1 MDLLSVSK
9 IFGGISNPVKLF
21 KIIFNEETIPELY
34 SFYSHWEGENA
45 LDSQSRAIRRMVIS
59 PPKSLTQKY
68 QKLAEILNDTDT
80 FLHLCSHTDTFL
92 CEYSGSDLSEML
104 YQITNHIRCEL
115 TDDSCF
121 STTLLLLYQNL
132 EKPYAKAKLLTWCII
147 YFLFR
152 QFHILFLHLYDI
164 TNPDSYNGLYE
175 NIITGQELIQNYS
188 IYKKNDKRP
197 TLNNS
202 PASKENITS
211 ENNPDYRNE
220 QHQLFC
226 TSAIEIPRNRNF
238 IGRERE
244 LTELEQSL
252 NHYNKVFV
260 QGIGGIGKSEFV
272 KEYAVRHK
280 TYYNTILLLTYE
292 NSLKELILNE
302 RQIYFENFF
311 RISNSTGKNETDE
324 MYFHRKLE
332 KIKYLFDEKTLLIL
346 DNFNAE
352 YDPDLESFLSGRYAV
367 IITTRNHFDYLGL
380 PVCNLKQMEPK
391 TEQLTLFRHYYKKPL
406 TDKETEQ
413 IFTLMQKINGHT
425 YAIELIAKL
434 MFSKRISP
442 LKMIQI
448 LEQDGI
454 SPKLKGNVHHSF
466 EQPSTVYENIKKLFV
481 IDQLTK
487 QELDILID
495 LSFIPIDGFPL
506 EEFAELC
513 GLEDCEAITQLYER
527 SWIQFDDTNDL
538 IYLHPLIAEII
549 TNECNI
555 TPEKC
560 KVFLE
565 NFSEKIHDS
574 WNMLQFDK
582 IRYAEVAIKIYRKFP
597 QMHFKCIEL
606 SHGIARLL
614 ICVEQFETSRTILS
628 ECLTFVQ
635 KTHGEYSKETAE
647 FYYDMADCELYSG
660 NLSQS
665 LIYIKNAVDV
675 MHKVDPNAIETAYYL
690 KFEAWI
696 LLSNMTVGDDMTYI
710 KDILNECSQVLH
722 SHIPENHSQIGSLYS
737 ALAYTFFYSGQLE
750 NALEYANKSYDIYH
764 ALYGEMNADT
774 LSPMGIQALILAAMD
789 KTKDAIILTKRIIE
803 IQKAMFSESH
813 ITVLRRK
820 ELLAKVYVYAGMI
833 PEAKECLNDIISV
846 LKSQGNT
853 QHNFYHQTL
862 SMMNQLLQSD
872 SI

>member
-21 KIIFNEETIPELY
+21 KTIFNEETIPELY

-45 LDSQSRAIRRMVIS
+45 FDSQSRAIRRMVIS
-59 PPKSLTQKY
+59 SPKSFTQKY
-68 QKLAEILNDTDT
+68 QKLEEILNNIDT
-80 FLHLCSHTDTFL
+80 FLHLCSHIDTFL
-92 CEYSGSDLSEML
+92 CEYNGSDLSEIL

-115 TDDSCF
+115 ADDSCF

-132 EKPYAKAKLLTWCII
+132 EKPYAKSKLLTWCII
-147 YFLFR
+147 YLLFR
-152 QFHILFLHLYDI
+152 KFHILFLNLYDI
-164 TNPDSYNGLYE
+164 TNPDSYNGIYE

-188 IYKKNDKRP
+188 IYTKNHKKPAINDF
-197 TLNNS
+197 
-202 PASKENITS
+202 PAPKENITL
-211 ENNPDYRNE
+211 EKYPDYQNE
-220 QHQLFC
+220 QHQVFC
-226 TSAIEIPRNRNF
+226 SSAVEIPKNHNF

-252 NHYNKVFV
+252 NHYNKIFV
-260 QGIGGIGKSEFV
+260 QGMGGIGKSEFV

-302 RQIYFENFF
+302 RQICFENFF
-311 RISNSTGKNETDE
+311 RISDLTGKKETDE

-332 KIKYLFDEKTLLIL
+332 KIKNLFDEKTLLIL

-391 TEQLTLFRHYYKKPL
+391 TEQLTLFLHNYKKPL

-413 IFTLMQKINGHT
+413 ILTLLQKINGHT

-442 LKMIQI
+442 SKMIQI

-454 SPKLKGNVHHSF
+454 SPKLKGNVRHSF
-466 EQPSTVYENIKKLFV
+466 EHPSTVYENIKKLFV
-481 IDQLTK
+481 IDRLTK
-487 QELDILID
+487 QELDILIN
-495 LSFIPIDGFPL
+495 LSFIPIDGFPI

-513 GLEDCEAITQLYER
+513 GLDDCEAITLLYER
-527 SWIQFDDTNDL
+527 SWIQFDEANDL

-555 TPEKC
+555 TPERC

-582 IRYAEVAIKIYRKFP
+582 IRYAEVAIKIYRMFP
-597 QMHFKCIEL
+597 RIHLECIEL
-606 SHGIARLL
+606 SHRIARLL
-614 ICVEQFETSRTILS
+614 IRVEQFETSRAILS

-635 KTHGEYSKETAE
+635 KICDEYSKETAE

-675 MHKVDPNAIETAYYL
+675 MYRVDPNAIETAYYL

-696 LLSNMTVGDDMTYI
+696 LLSKMTVGNDMTYI
-710 KDILNECSQVLH
+710 KNILNKCSQVLH
-722 SHIPENHSQIGSLYS
+722 SHIPESHPQIGSLYS
-737 ALAYTFFYSGQLE
+737 ALAYTFFYSGKLE
-750 NALEYANKSYDIYH
+750 DALEYANKSYDIYH
-764 ALYGEMNADT
+764 TLYGEMNADT
-774 LSPMGIQALILAAMD
+774 LSPMGIQALILAAMH

-803 IQKAMFSESH
+803 IQKTMFSESH

-820 ELLAKVYVYAGMI
+820 ELLAKVYVYANMI
-833 PEAKECLNDIISV
+833 PEAKECLNDILSA

-862 SMMNQLLQSD
+862 TMLSQLCQGD
-872 SI
+872 SV